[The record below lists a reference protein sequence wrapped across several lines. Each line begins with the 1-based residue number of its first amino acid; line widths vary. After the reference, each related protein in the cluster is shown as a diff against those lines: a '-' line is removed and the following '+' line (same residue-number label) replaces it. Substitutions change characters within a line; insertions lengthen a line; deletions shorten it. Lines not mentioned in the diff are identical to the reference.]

1 MSFQEGEMV
10 GLYIIGGLILVGI
23 GALTFFKIKWSRAD
37 RVVASIRAERIEKKR
52 IEAEAKAD
60 GSGSS

>member
-1 MSFQEGEMV
+1 MV

-23 GALTFFKIKWSRAD
+23 GALTFFKIKWN
-37 RVVASIRAERIEKKR
+37 RAERAVARVRAERNEKKR
-52 IEAEAKAD
+52 IEAAAEAE